1 MKKRFIILAIFFSLS
16 FPGFVQTNAQWRG
29 IARDGMYHETN
40 LLKSWPAEGPH
51 MLWKNEEIGN
61 GYGSPTI
68 TADRIYICGEID
80 TTGYLFAF
88 DHRGK
93 LVWKT
98 DYGKE
103 WVVNYQG
110 SRLSL
115 IHI

>member
-1 MKKRFIILAIFFSLS
+1 
-16 FPGFVQTNAQWRG
+16 
-29 IARDGMYHETN
+29 
-40 LLKSWPAEGPH
+40 

-110 SRLSL
+110 SRCAPTVVGDSSVTHAMKHVTRKSVL
-115 IHI
+115 IVD